1 MQMDAI
7 RLYCDIA
14 HHRSFSKA
22 AAAHGVTQSAAS
34 QRIQSLE
41 KELSIRLIDRSK
53 RPLELTAAGKLFHE
67 GCWGIIDR
75 YERLKRRVVGVG
87 RGDAGPLTEPLRG
100 EVTIAAIYSAGIDL
114 LSRVKAGFQAE
125 HPEAR
130 VRISYLQ
137 PEAVYRSVRA
147 GRCDLGILS
156 YPRQWRDLASVPLR
170 DETMVVVGRAGHPL
184 WASIRN
190 RPAGPADL
198 AQAPMVGFD
207 PSLPINRR
215 IRGYLRG
222 HGVSPEIV
230 NQFDNID
237 TIKMFVAETD
247 AIALLP
253 DRTVQR
259 EVSAGALAMAPLE
272 PRMVRPVGIV
282 YVRRR
287 EPGPLVRSFVDYLSN
302 HQASQPAAY
311 PSAAAMPV

>member
-1 MQMDAI
+1 MDAI

-41 KELSIRLIDRSK
+41 RELSVRLIDRSK
-53 RPLELTAAGKLFHE
+53 RPLELTAAGELFHE
-67 GCWGIIDR
+67 GCRGIINR
-75 YERLKRRVVGVG
+75 YEQLKRRVVGVG
-87 RGDAGPLTEPLRG
+87 RGDAGPLAEPLRG

-114 LSRVKAGFQAE
+114 LSRVKAGFEAE
-125 HPEAR
+125 HPEAK

-137 PEAVYRSVRA
+137 PDGVYGSVR
-147 GRCDLGILS
+147 GRRCDLGILS
-156 YPRQWRDLASVPLR
+156 YPRQWRDLVSAPLR
-170 DETMVVVGRAGHPL
+170 DETMVVVARAGHPL
-184 WASIRN
+184 PASIGKR
-190 RPAGPADL
+190 AITPADL
-198 AQAPMVGFD
+198 AGTPMVGFD
-207 PSLPINRR
+207 PSLPISGR
-215 IRGYLRG
+215 IRDYLRA

-237 TIKMFVAETD
+237 TIKTFVAETD
-247 AIALLP
+247 AVALLP

-259 EVSAGALAMAPLE
+259 EVSAGALAMMPLE

-282 YVRRR
+282 YARRQ
-287 EPGPLVRSFVDYLSN
+287 EPGPLVRSFIEYLSN
-302 HQASQPAAY
+302 HQASSPAAY